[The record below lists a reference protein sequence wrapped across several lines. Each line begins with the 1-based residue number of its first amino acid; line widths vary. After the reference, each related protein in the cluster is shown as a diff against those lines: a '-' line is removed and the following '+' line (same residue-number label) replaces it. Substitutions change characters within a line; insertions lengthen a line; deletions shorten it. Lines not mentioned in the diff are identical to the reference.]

1 MEKEVFDMAGILKEQ
16 LDNPFINSLGLEVL
30 EASVWHSKGR
40 IPFKEDLLNPFGS
53 MHGGVLY
60 SLADIVS
67 GIAAQMSGSIC
78 VTLSGSLSFLRPAI
92 DTEYIYCEAKALRDG
107 EHTLVYNVEISDD
120 KGTLLDSGS
129 FTFFKTGRAIS

>member
-1 MEKEVFDMAGILKEQ
+1 
-16 LDNPFINSLGLEVL
+16 
-30 EASVWHSKGR
+30 
-40 IPFKEDLLNPFGS
+40 
-53 MHGGVLY
+53 
-60 SLADIVS
+60 
-67 GIAAQMSGSIC
+67 MSGSIC